1 MGNIIFY
8 NSERTPIMQW
18 HNFLLVDG
26 EKEDVLTFDVKIQ
39 KSIFTVAATYKTNLK
54 DLLALKNHINLLYQQ
69 RIHKIVYFSLNELLR
84 VELEWEDMGRIKQKF
99 VVIEEHTGSC
109 LEVECFFDQTFLPE
123 LEANMDDMFIEIK
136 NVEKCHE

>member
-1 MGNIIFY
+1 MENIIFY
-8 NSERTPIMQW
+8 NSERTPIMLW
-18 HNFLLVDG
+18 HNFLLIDG

-54 DLLALKNHINLLYQQ
+54 DLLALKNHINLLYRQ
-69 RIHKIVYFSLNELLR
+69 RIHKIVYFSLNEQLR

-123 LEANMDDMFIEIK
+123 LEANMDDMLIEIK

>member
-1 MGNIIFY
+1 M
-8 NSERTPIMQW
+8 
-18 HNFLLVDG
+18 
-26 EKEDVLTFDVKIQ
+26 KIQ

-69 RIHKIVYFSLNELLR
+69 RIHKIVYFSLNEQLR

-123 LEANMDDMFIEIK
+123 LEANMDDMLIEIK